1 MKFHFDAMLR
11 LYLEQKPNKTK
22 PTFKGLK
29 FRLEP
34 SEVLDKDMY
43 LQEDGLLT
51 KHGTRA
57 LTHVLVQGLIGN
69 IHQSHQ
75 RGITDSAEHLR
86 FIISELERGF
96 VAQVDY
102 SIGRMSDEPKV

>member
-1 MKFHFDAMLR
+1 MKFHFDAMLS
-11 LYLEQKPNKTK
+11 LHLEKYPNKTK
-22 PTFKGLK
+22 PTIKQTK

-34 SEVLDKDMY
+34 SDVLDKKMY
-43 LQEDGLLT
+43 VQEDGLLT
-51 KHGTRA
+51 EAGTKA

-75 RGITDSAEHLR
+75 RGLIDSAEHLR
-86 FIISELERGF
+86 HIIAELERGF

-102 SIGRMSDEPKV
+102 SIGRMGDGEE

>member
-1 MKFHFDAMLR
+1 MEFHFDAILS
-11 LYLEQKPNKTK
+11 LHLEKKPNKTK
-22 PTFKGLK
+22 STFKELK

-43 LQEDGLLT
+43 VHKDGLLT
-51 KHGTRA
+51 EHGTKA
-57 LTHVLVQGLIGN
+57 LTNVLVQGLIGN

-86 FIISELERGF
+86 YIIAELERGF

-102 SIGRMSDEPKV
+102 SIGRMGDGEE